1 MTSLPETL
9 HTVQWGWENLL
20 DSKFGA
26 TIVSILTGRSRDET
40 ICFSGKRSRK
50 NGQPPHPAS
59 RRCLEAAISARNRRS
74 GVAVPADVEPRKF
87 VLEKI

>member
-1 MTSLPETL
+1 MASLPETL

-26 TIVSILTGRSRDET
+26 TIVSILTGQSRDET
-40 ICFSGKRSRK
+40 ICFSGKRSGK
-50 NGQPPHPAS
+50 NGRLLHPAS
-59 RRCLEAAISARNRRS
+59 RRCLEGAISARNGRP
-74 GVAVPADVEPRKF
+74 GVAVPLGVESRQF